1 MPGLYSQCV
10 ANIRVVLCSTFLPD
24 QVYVIPRP
32 CNFTSGKHKFIYLF
46 IHIFKV
52 TDCKSIYSVACIR
65 LDVLLNLHSSSKEFA
80 QSAQHTIIQSANSIF
95 DWVQYCTATSITSS
109 VAFSKSIPPNA
120 HISHPFSENSVRN
133 ICENEVQFTI
143 LTVQGP

>member
-1 MPGLYSQCV
+1 MKDLRITRLCTYCLTYYCYYRAVPCSTVYSLFNTLPMPGLYSQCV
-10 ANIRVVLCSTFLPD
+10 ANIRVVLCSTFLLD

-32 CNFTSGKHKFIYLF
+32 CNFTSGMHKFIYLF

-95 DWVQYCTATSITSS
+95 D
-109 VAFSKSIPPNA
+109 
-120 HISHPFSENSVRN
+120 
-133 ICENEVQFTI
+133 
-143 LTVQGP
+143 